1 MDKVIKALDGN
12 IRIIACNS
20 TQLVKEVQQRH
31 VTSPTATASLGRATT
46 AVAMMG
52 TMLKQNQR
60 VSLII
65 DGSGL
70 GGKLISESDENGN
83 VRSYVSKPQVVVPVR
98 ETDGK
103 LDVAKFVGTNGTL
116 KVIKDL
122 NLKEPFTGE
131 VELQNG
137 EIALD
142 LTYYFTVSEQTPS
155 VVSLGVYVNKDAEC
169 EVAGGLIIQLLPSHT
184 EEDIV
189 RVEEIL
195 GTLKPIS
202 QILGE
207 DPSPKNL
214 VNKLFPECRI
224 VSESDIRFK
233 CNCSVDKMQV
243 ACSMLPQEEIEE
255 TIAKDGKLEV
265 KCKFCNATHHFN
277 KDLEVIN
284 NG

>member
-20 TQLVKEVQQRH
+20 TNLIKEVQQRH
-31 VTSPTATASLGRATT
+31 VTSPTATAALGRATT
-46 AVAMMG
+46 ATAMMG
-52 TMLKQNQR
+52 TMLKQNQYI
-60 VSLII
+60 SLII
-65 DGSGL
+65 DGDGV
-70 GGKLISESDENGN
+70 GGKIICESDNEGN
-83 VRSYVSKPQVVVPVR
+83 VRSYTSNPQVIVPVR
-98 ETDGK
+98 QTDGK

-155 VVSLGVYVNKDAEC
+155 VVSLGVFVNKDAEC

-189 RVEEIL
+189 RVEKIL
-195 GTLKPIS
+195 STLKPIS
-202 QILGE
+202 QILSE

-214 VNKLFPECRI
+214 VNNLFPECRI
-224 VSESDIRFK
+224 VGETDIRFK
-233 CNCSVDKMQV
+233 CNCSVDRMKV
-243 ACSMLPQEEIEE
+243 ACSMLPQEEIDE
-255 TIAKDGKLEV
+255 TIEKDGHLEI
-265 KCKFCNATHHFN
+265 KCKFCNTVHHFN
-277 KDLEVIN
+277 RDLEVIN